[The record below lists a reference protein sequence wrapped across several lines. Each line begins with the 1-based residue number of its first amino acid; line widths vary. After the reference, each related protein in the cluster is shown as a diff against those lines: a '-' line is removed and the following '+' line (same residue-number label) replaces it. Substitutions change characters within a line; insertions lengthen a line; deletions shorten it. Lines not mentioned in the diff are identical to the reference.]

1 MNPFYDLNKRLTSIG
16 ADQKQQLSEGKP
28 VATKSPVQLSLEQ
41 SLGQDLRGLMEDKSL
56 SQAAKTVKKGALHK
70 QEGIPAD
77 KKIGDKKLNSLKKSG
92 TPLKK
97 KRANFALNIQGKGKK
112 SVKEN
117 VGMEECME
125 CMMGEC
131 DMHGM
136 NEAAPQGGFKKGD
149 KVIAN
154 GAPAIVYNIDVPNN
168 TAYVQYEADL
178 KKGSPQTQA
187 VVLNQLKSAAA
198 PTSSFKKGDKVIAN
212 GAPAI
217 VYNIDV
223 PNNTAYVQY
232 EADLAK
238 GSPQTAAVVLN
249 QLKPAVQ
256 EGYGD
261 ISELSNKTLN
271 KVDGYK
277 SKAQQDLKR
286 LKKMPVDDF
295 VNNMRQGHRIGDA
308 ANMAVQNNLKA
319 IKQAKN
325 RENGLDRV
333 NTRSNKEYAEGAT
346 PEQLDKLKRLQM
358 DRAAATRKNS
368 RAVQQQPPQSGPRR
382 SEVPAFIRKGRGDPG
397 LDHTDLEETNMYSE
411 SDKDILAY
419 LKNKLGHTGS
429 NAKSMSRPYNGSAD
443 AHDAYNGMEF
453 EENDE
458 HPRHDISKSPAGGT
472 VYTRKYD
479 ADTGIN
485 HGVSSDDSSSGP
497 RKRGRPAG
505 SKSGTSGARM
515 KGSHVSQSKMNA
527 RKKDMEF

>member
-1 MNPFYDLNKRLTSIG
+1 MNPFYKLNKTLAGIRNEPTEQ
-16 ADQKQQLSEGKP
+16 QKALVESRAP
-28 VATKSPVQLSLEQ
+28 KSPAKKTLEEALR
-41 SLGQDLRGLMEDKSL
+41 SDLRSLMEDGTGGMSGSNTLESSMPDYLYLAVKIGDLFIKLHDQGKIFSHEDFEKIKDRVANHLGYNLGDRIFEKAWLEANSETNLDNDDSDYTDYSMRQGEMGRYNESKDKSL
-56 SQAAKTVKKGALHK
+56 SKAAKTIKKGALHK
-70 QEGIPAD
+70 QEGIPQD
-77 KKIGDKKLNSLKKSG
+77 KKIGNKKLNSLKKSG
-92 TPLKK
+92 TPLEK

-168 TAYVQYEADL
+168 IAYVQYEADL

-187 VVLNQLKSAAA
+187 VVLNQLKPAAA

-223 PNNTAYVQY
+223 PNNIAYVQY

-346 PEQLDKLKRLQM
+346 PDQLDKQKRLQM
-358 DRAAATRKNS
+358 DRAQQLEKIVVPFNNNHH
-368 RAVQQQPPQSGPRR
+368 RAVHAVQKCRHSYVRVA
-382 SEVPAFIRKGRGDPG
+382 ET
-397 LDHTDLEETNMYSE
+397 LD
-411 SDKDILAY
+411 
-419 LKNKLGHTGS
+419 
-429 NAKSMSRPYNGSAD
+429 
-443 AHDAYNGMEF
+443 
-453 EENDE
+453 
-458 HPRHDISKSPAGGT
+458 
-472 VYTRKYD
+472 
-479 ADTGIN
+479 
-485 HGVSSDDSSSGP
+485 
-497 RKRGRPAG
+497 
-505 SKSGTSGARM
+505 
-515 KGSHVSQSKMNA
+515 
-527 RKKDMEF
+527 